1 VTGESWNFIMKDC
14 QISPPQCTDF
24 NGPTTAG
31 IGDTSL
37 ESAETVPGY
46 YLMNDCG
53 NSWLAVIY
61 FITFYIMSNYT
72 VLNLFIAVLLDSFA
86 FCANVDHAEITAFHL
101 EKFRSTWFKFTTN
114 VDVNDIAKKTD
125 GTTMSLFA
133 LHPFL
138 EALGFPLGISVW
150 NSEARDRYRLIQHE
164 ARAKLNKA
172 KGGILY
178 KDMLMI
184 LTAHALKWNDG
195 QLPYDQYM
203 EKKKTI
209 VTLRE
214 EVSAKM
220 LQAAYRGKKK
230 REALG
235 IKVAPVKSANER
247 QAASFKAKFLQNLTS
262 PGSAPTRADPM
273 ANNVSRGTAQPRPV
287 QEIQMQTFGPG
298 SPRQS
303 MSNQTYTSPASPTSN
318 PMYASPASPTSQ
330 NTAAAAVEITEVRN
344 LFLERA
350 SKRKKAKEL
359 KGDLRGAGPSS
370 SVPRI

>member
-1 VTGESWNFIMKDC
+1 
-14 QISPPQCTDF
+14 
-24 NGPTTAG
+24 
-31 IGDTSL
+31 
-37 ESAETVPGY
+37 
-46 YLMNDCG
+46 
-53 NSWLAVIY
+53 
-61 FITFYIMSNYT
+61 
-72 VLNLFIAVLLDSFA
+72 
-86 FCANVDHAEITAFHL
+86 
-101 EKFRSTWFKFTTN
+101 
-114 VDVNDIAKKTD
+114 
-125 GTTMSLFA
+125 
-133 LHPFL
+133 
-138 EALGFPLGISVW
+138 
-150 NSEARDRYRLIQHE
+150 
-164 ARAKLNKA
+164 
-172 KGGILY
+172 
-178 KDMLMI
+178 MLMI

-220 LQAAYRGKKK
+220 LQVGTALRNFRNLSCWLQAAYRGKKK

-330 NTAAAAVEITEVRN
+330 NTAAAAVEITEVSHSP
-344 LFLERA
+344 F
-350 SKRKKAKEL
+350 
-359 KGDLRGAGPSS
+359 
-370 SVPRI
+370 